1 MKKSIV
7 LSVLLLSV
15 VMLAGAAWAEDRVI
29 VRPFF
34 AARIFTTM
42 PEVANFPEGITA
54 NPYNGDIFVSTF
66 EFDTTG
72 TETNGVVRF
81 NRHGHVDA
89 ISDFSGNIPLLGL
102 AFNKEDY
109 NVYIASVGNF
119 QDVPSTIQRI
129 AANFTDGATFEEV
142 AIIPNIG
149 APLAPR
155 IVDNPDTSQ
164 DTIVFG
170 DFAAVPNALTFRY
183 SDGALFVSDSFQ
195 GAIFRIDNA
204 DSCTTPC
211 LVETVIHH
219 PLLATAGFPAFGANG
234 IAISAYED
242 ALFVAN
248 TGDDR
253 VLRIPLNEDGTAAGN
268 PSVFAESINGADGIA
283 FDSHGNLWVAANQA
297 DQVVMVNRDGRV
309 DAELGEF
316 FGIRKNGAARGLS
329 FPASIVIVGR
339 NIFVTN
345 LALPLTPP
353 PAVGDEWEEDVT
365 TYTVSRI
372 RIPSRLLERD

>member
-1 MKKSIV
+1 MKGSIV
-7 LSVLLLSV
+7 LSVLFFLV
-15 VMLAGAAWAEDRVI
+15 VMFAGVASAEDRVI
-29 VRPFF
+29 VRPFAAIKF
-34 AARIFTTM
+34 ATM
-42 PEVANFPEGITA
+42 PEIANFPEGISA

-81 NRHGHVDA
+81 NRDGKVDV

-102 AFNKEDY
+102 AFNKEDDK
-109 NVYIASVGNF
+109 VYIASVGNF
-119 QDVPSTIQRI
+119 QNVPSTIQRI
-129 AANFTDGATFEEV
+129 AANFTDGATFDDV
-142 AIIPNIG
+142 AVIPNIG
-149 APLAPR
+149 PPLDPR

-170 DFAAVPNALTFRY
+170 DFAAVPNALAFRN

-204 DSCTTPC
+204 HSCTPPC
-211 LVETVIHH
+211 PVETVIHH
-219 PLLATAGFPAFGANG
+219 PLLATTGFPPFGANG
-234 IAISAYED
+234 IAINAYED

-253 VLRIPLNEDGTAAGN
+253 VLRIHLNKEGSA
-268 PSVFAESINGADGIA
+268 SEISIFAESINGADGIA
-283 FDSHGNLWVAANQA
+283 FDYHGNLWVAANQA

-309 DAELGEF
+309 GIELGEF
-316 FGIRKNGAARGLS
+316 FGISKNGAARGLS

-339 NIFVTN
+339 NMFVTN
-345 LALPLTPP
+345 LALPLTPV
-353 PAVGDEWEEDVT
+353 AGDEWEEKVS

-372 RIPSRLLERD
+372 RIPSRLSDRD